1 MITEET
7 VMTIF
12 VEANPAPDVDELD
25 LVQTGSAAYL
35 ATLETRSSEVTQ
47 VDTRSED
54 QKEKRTY
61 WPWLAAAMIIVLVGL
76 AVVLL
81 NQGDDAPVA
90 GQTSPEE
97 VLADYVAA
105 INSGD
110 VDGAMEFYAEDAVV
124 ENVPWF
130 DDDGIATGTAEIR
143 ALEEQSFAFQGSGD
157 GVELID
163 MAVSGNTVTFST
175 RFFRRGAEA
184 DSSVIQ
190 GCSGSKDN
198 QVTVEDGKITLYV
211 HGPESEILCLDWL
224 NSRLAP
230 DT

>member
-35 ATLETRSSEVTQ
+35 ATLAQRSSEMTQ

-54 QKEKRTY
+54 QNEKNTY
-61 WPWLAAAMIIVLVGL
+61 WPWLTAAMIIVLVGL

-81 NQGDDAPVA
+81 NQGDDNPAA
-90 GQTSPEE
+90 DASPEE
-97 VLADYVAA
+97 VLADYAA
-105 INSGD
+105 ARNSGD
-110 VDGAMEFYAEDAVV
+110 VDGVIEFYAEDAVV
-124 ENVPWF
+124 ENHPL

-143 ALEEQSFAFQGSGD
+143 ALEEQMPGIQGSGD
-157 GVELID
+157 GVEFLD
-163 MAVSGNTVTFST
+163 MVVSGNTVTFNAM
-175 RFFRRGAEA
+175 FFRRGAEA

-190 GCSGSKDN
+190 GCSGSKDH

-230 DT
+230 GT

>member
-1 MITEET
+1 VITEET

-35 ATLETRSSEVTQ
+35 ATLAQRSSEMTQ

-61 WPWLAAAMIIVLVGL
+61 WPWLTAAMIIVLVGL

-81 NQGDDAPVA
+81 NRGDDAPVA
-90 GQTSPEE
+90 GQASPEE

-105 INSGD
+105 RNSGD
-110 VDGAMEFYAEDAVV
+110 VDGVIEFYAEDAVV
-124 ENVPWF
+124 ENHPL
-130 DDDGIATGTAEIR
+130 DDDGIATGTTEIR
-143 ALEEQSFAFQGSGD
+143 ALEEQVPAFQGSGD
-157 GVELID
+157 GVEIID
-163 MAVSGNTVTFST
+163 MAVSGNTVTFDT

-190 GCSGSKDN
+190 GCSGGKD
-198 QVTVEDGKITLYV
+198 QRVTVEDGKITLYV

-224 NSRLAP
+224 NSLFAP
-230 DT
+230 GT